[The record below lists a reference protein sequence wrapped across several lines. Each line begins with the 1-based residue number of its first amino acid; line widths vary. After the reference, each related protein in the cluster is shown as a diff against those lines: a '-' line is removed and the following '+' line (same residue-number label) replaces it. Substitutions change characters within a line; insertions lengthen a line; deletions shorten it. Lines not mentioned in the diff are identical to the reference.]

1 MAHAD
6 SLYIASSVADA
17 VAALVDRAGS
27 ATPLAGATWVMRA
40 PLRREPLSRSY
51 VAISQIE
58 ALQRIDIS
66 GDEAIIGSCVT
77 HAGLAEALA
86 GHGDLAA
93 LATAASKSANPAVRQ
108 AATVGGNLCTAAF
121 AAADL
126 VPALLCL
133 DAAVELEGPGGNQ
146 RLPIQEFLGLRHSLP
161 TGSLLCRIVV
171 PRSAARSAHAR
182 LPLRKAGDYPV
193 AIASLS
199 IEQDDTGTITRAAVA
214 VGSVEPVARR
224 WPSLEAA
231 LVGRPLNT
239 AWIGAQAER
248 LAGEFTGRDGVE
260 APGWYRVKVLPT
272 LVRRAVESLTMQTA

>member
-6 SLYIASSVADA
+6 NLYIAASVADA
-17 VAALVDRAGS
+17 VAVLADRAGT

-40 PLRREPLSRSY
+40 PLRREPLAHSY

-66 GDEAIIGSCVT
+66 EDEAVIGSCVT
-77 HAGLAEALA
+77 HARLAEALA
-86 GHGDLAA
+86 GRGDLAA
-93 LATAASKSANPAVRQ
+93 LATAAAKSANPAVRQ
-108 AATVGGNLCTAAF
+108 AATVGGNLCTADF

-133 DAAVELEGPGGNQ
+133 DAAVELEGPGGLQ
-146 RLPIQEFLGLRHSLP
+146 RLPLQEFLSLRHALP
-161 TGSLLCRIVV
+161 VGSLLCRIVV

-199 IEQDDTGTITRAAVA
+199 IEQDDKGIVTRAAVA

-224 WPSLEAA
+224 WPSLETA

-239 AWIGAQAER
+239 AWIGVQAER
-248 LAGEFTGRDGVE
+248 LAEEFTGRDGIE

-272 LVRRAVESLTMQTA
+272 LVRRAVEALSAQTA

>member
-6 SLYIASSVADA
+6 SLYIASSIADA
-17 VAALVDRAGS
+17 VAVLIDRAGT

-40 PLRREPLSRSY
+40 PLRREALSRSY

-58 ALQRIDIS
+58 ALQRIDLS
-66 GDEAIIGSCVT
+66 GKEAVIGSCVT
-77 HAGLAEALA
+77 HERLAEALA
-86 GHGDLAA
+86 GTTDLAA

-108 AATVGGNLCTAAF
+108 AATVGGNLCTTGF

-133 DAAVELEGPGGNQ
+133 DAAVELEGPDGTQ
-146 RLPIQEFLGLRHSLP
+146 RLPIRDFLDMRHALP
-161 TGSLLCRIVV
+161 NGTLLCRIVV

-199 IEQDDTGTITRAAVA
+199 IEQDDKGIVTRAAVA

-224 WPSLEAA
+224 WPALETA
-231 LVGRPLNT
+231 LAGRPLNT

-248 LAGEFTGRDGVE
+248 LAAEFTGRDGVE

-272 LVRRAVESLTMQTA
+272 LIRRAVEALSA